1 MGSNILLDPS
11 DFYCM
16 DRNSSNSVH
25 NIFFLCS
32 SGESKLY
39 RFEKHKVV

>member
-1 MGSNILLDPS
+1 MGLNILLDPS
-11 DFYCM
+11 DFYHM

-32 SGESKLY
+32 TEESKY
-39 RFEKHKVV
+39 YWFEKHKVV